1 MLRVYRC
8 SKNSV
13 CREVFEYKDYADRF
27 SSYLEEKFSKD
38 YKNLIAKP
46 VEDGEYFNFVTNLSG
61 EFEFLNDKNS
71 EKYTDALTAFNN
83 KKEKVY
89 KHLISNELIDDEIIS
104 KNRHSIAKLLDR
116 SDKTV
121 VFEASNVTCL
131 ATELKGESAFP
142 KKAVSL
148 TGGTSTVIPSKGHGC
163 CIAFLLLLLLLLLL
177 LSLLWWY
184 FLRPWPMSGT
194 FRESVERYCPYVK
207 EKLGIEDNLKDPNDL
222 LVTLPD
228 NTEQQVEEPS
238 EQEQSEEPDLE
249 QKEKEDEEALALAE
263 EKAKAEKEAKA
274 KAEAEAK
281 AKAEAEAKAKALAEE
296 KAKKEAEAKKAKAK
310 KIPKCKTL
318 KKQGKLPTLGIAFD
332 GSESMILQYGA
343 SSRLYAA
350 KNAAKNLI
358 RSVDKNVNI
367 SLVEINGCPVAK
379 NRGEYSGARRN
390 DLIRAIDNINP
401 YAYDGKTP
409 LINGLTEL
417 SKMLDGVNAE
427 SVGILISDG
436 EDTCPF
442 TANMNVCEVA
452 KRIHQKK
459 PLLKI
464 HTILI
469 GDNIDSAA
477 CIAKHTN
484 GQVFK
489 PKDAIQIKDQIEQA
503 GSTLK
508 KVCEE

>member
-13 CREVFEYKDYADRF
+13 CREVFEYKDYAGRF
-27 SSYLEEKFSKD
+27 SSYLEEKFGKD
-38 YKNLIAKP
+38 YKNLIAIP

-71 EKYTDALTAFNN
+71 EKYAEAITAFNN
-83 KKEKVY
+83 KKAKVY
-89 KHLISNELIDDEIIS
+89 EHLTSSEIIEDEIIN
-104 KNRHSIAKLLDR
+104 KNRHTIAKLLDKTDR
-116 SDKTV
+116 TV
-121 VFEASNVTCL
+121 VFESSNVTCL
-131 ATELKGESAFP
+131 ATELKGKSTFTKNDVLMQSGKIA
-142 KKAVSL
+142 AV
-148 TGGTSTVIPSKGHGC
+148 PSKGHGC
-163 CIAFLLLLLLLLLL
+163 CIASLLLLLLLLLL
-177 LSLLWWY
+177 LALLWWF
-184 FLRPWPMSGT
+184 FLRPWPASGT

-207 EKLGIEDNLKDPNDL
+207 EKLGLTDNIKSADDL
-222 LVTLPD
+222 EVTLPD
-228 NTEQQVEEPS
+228 NTQPKVEEPL
-238 EQEQSEEPDLE
+238 EEEQSTDPALEE
-249 QKEKEDEEALALAE
+249 KEKEEAKAKVLAE
-263 EKAKAEKEAKA
+263 EKAREDAEAKA

-281 AKAEAEAKAKALAEE
+281 AKAEADAKAKAEA
-296 KAKKEAEAKKAKAK
+296 KAKKEAEAKKAKEK

-318 KKQGKLPTLGIAFD
+318 KEQGKLPTLGIAFD
-332 GSESMILQYGA
+332 GSESMTLQYGG
-343 SSRLYAA
+343 SSRLLAA

-358 RSVDKNVNI
+358 RSIDRNVNI
-367 SLVEINGCPVAK
+367 SLIEINGCPVSK
-379 NRGEYSGARRN
+379 NRGDYSDARRN

-417 SKMLDGVNAE
+417 AKMLDGVNAE

-477 CIAKHTN
+477 CIARYTN

-489 PKDAIQIKDQIEQA
+489 PKDAIQIKNQIEQA